1 MRKMNRKLEMI
12 PKKKKKI
19 LRILKIEKIKLKLL
33 SHRIISLISQ
43 FPTESRVIKRLIALT
58 SQLEESALGL
68 RVNLMSMKKI
78 RLNKKMETF
87 LTTKTKEVEEITM
100 MIDIK
105 TLGLI
110 ARESLEVVKEISG
123 NTIGGPQT
131 TLRTEEKV
139 LI

>member
-43 FPTESRVIKRLIALT
+43 FPIESRVIKRLIALN

>member
-1 MRKMNRKLEMI
+1 MRKMNQKLEMI

-123 NTIGGPQT
+123 NTIGGLQT

>member
-1 MRKMNRKLEMI
+1 MRKMNRKLKMI